1 MARLPTGDPP
11 PTLAT
16 RGIFRR
22 PGERVQKLLHWSV
35 AAGAIG
41 VIALLAIGPA
51 EAKTCSDRL
60 RVCQKFCVRSEG
72 GSPACMAVCGGY
84 LQTCLNSGC
93 WESKYVDK
101 ECGFTRQ

>member
-1 MARLPTGDPP
+1 MR
-11 PTLAT
+11 
-16 RGIFRR
+16 
-22 PGERVQKLLHWSV
+22 KLLHWSV
-35 AAGAIG
+35 GAGAIG